1 MWDSGEAVYFP
12 EKIYVDEN
20 YSNWYEN
27 YVFKAPTGEVVAIYN
42 DVTEKKLAELEINF
56 QEYIR

>member
-1 MWDSGEAVYFP
+1 
-12 EKIYVDEN
+12 VDEN